1 MHLIIK
7 PQELRFTKLFGHKR
21 FTQGG
26 YQMRDQPTEEQS
38 HLTQLRLLLE
48 ELCCELCRFEH
59 SAPDRFEPKEAR
71 IEREYYLGK
80 PGAFADIRIV
90 PLSSAPYAVE
100 VKFGYS
106 ADMLLRHLQRK
117 YGDPTPAVG
126 GVSKVILVIDSA
138 DRPDWPQVESAAAGC
153 LAPGLELEV
162 WNEARL
168 IQLLRDRFQIEIP
181 AITPANLL
189 EVRQS
194 IDRAQGFY
202 AFGGSSFA
210 AYEHEPL
217 NAELLWHFG
226 FWKLRQLR
234 EARQLRPRD
243 ILPPGLYPGVAVLLA
258 DLCSFSSYVR
268 DTPDDRIVRESL
280 TSFYSKARY
289 QIINNGGM
297 LYQFVGDEVIGLFGL
312 PDQPGGFARDAL
324 ETARALVSIGNSV
337 SHHWQRQ
344 IDRVQAAG
352 GVHIGLAI
360 GDLQIVSLRPFG
372 RTHVGAVGDC
382 INVAARLM
390 TAAGPSEV
398 VASNSFL
405 QALDETSGS
414 KFQEIEPVEARNVG
428 RIKAWKLSVE

>member
-1 MHLIIK
+1 M
-7 PQELRFTKLFGHKR
+7 P
-21 FTQGG
+21 
-26 YQMRDQPTEEQS
+26 DQPAEEHG
-38 HLTQLRLLLE
+38 HLAQLRLLLE

-59 SAPDRFEPKEAR
+59 ASPERLEHEEAR
-71 IEREYYLGK
+71 IEREFYLGK
-80 PGAFADIRIV
+80 PGAFADIRVV
-90 PLSSAPYAVE
+90 PRSADPYVVE
-100 VKFGYS
+100 VKFGYQT
-106 ADMLLRHLQRK
+106 DMLLRHLQRK
-117 YGDPTPAVG
+117 YGEPALAG
-126 GVSKVILVIDSA
+126 ARKVILVIDAA
-138 DRPDWPQVESAAAGC
+138 DRPDWPQVASAAAGC

-162 WNEARL
+162 WDEARL
-168 IQLLRDRFQIEIP
+168 IQLLRDRFHIEIP
-181 AITPANLL
+181 AITPANLI
-189 EVRQS
+189 EVRQA

-202 AFGGSSFA
+202 AFGGESLA
-210 AYEHEPL
+210 CYEHEPL

-234 EARQLRPRD
+234 EARQLGPRD
-243 ILPPGLYPGVAVLLA
+243 ILPPGLYRGVAVLLA

-268 DTPDDRIVRESL
+268 DTPDGRIVRESL

-312 PDQPGGFARDAL
+312 PDRPGGFARDAL
-324 ETARALVSIGNSV
+324 DTAQALVSIGNSV

-344 IDRVQAAG
+344 IDRVQTAG
-352 GVHIGLAI
+352 GVHVGLAI

-372 RTHVGAVGDC
+372 RTHIGAVGDC

-390 TAAGPSEV
+390 SAAGPGEV

-405 QALDETSGS
+405 QALDDTSRS

-428 RIKAWKLSVE
+428 RIKAWKLSAG

>member
-1 MHLIIK
+1 M
-7 PQELRFTKLFGHKR
+7 T
-21 FTQGG
+21 
-26 YQMRDQPTEEQS
+26 DQPAEEQC

-59 SAPDRFEPKEAR
+59 ASPDHFECEEVR
-71 IEREYYLGK
+71 IEREYFLGK
-80 PGAFADIRIV
+80 PGSFADIRVV
-90 PLSSAPYAVE
+90 PRFSTPYLVE

-106 ADMLLRHLQRK
+106 DDTLVRHLQRK
-117 YGDPTPAVG
+117 YAEPTPALADAG
-126 GVSKVILVIDSA
+126 KVVLVVDAA
-138 DRPDWPQVESAAAGC
+138 DRPDWPRIESAAAEC

-168 IQLLRDRFQIEIP
+168 IQLIRDRFQIEIP

-202 AFGGSSFA
+202 AFGGKSLA
-210 AYEHEPL
+210 QYEHEPL

-234 EARQLRPRD
+234 EAGHLGARD
-243 ILPPGLYPGVAVLLA
+243 ILPPGLYRGVAVLLA

-268 DTPDDRIVRESL
+268 DTPDGRIVRESL

-312 PDQPGGFARDAL
+312 PDGSAGFAHDAL

-352 GVHIGLAI
+352 GVHIGLAV

-372 RTHVGAVGDC
+372 RTHVGAVADC

-390 TAAGPSEV
+390 AAAGPCEIA
-398 VASNSFL
+398 ASNSFVQSL
-405 QALDETSGS
+405 REDLRAAFREV
-414 KFQEIEPVEARNVG
+414 EPVEARNVG
-428 RIKAWKLSVE
+428 TINAWKLSVEQGRCSAE